1 MKISKKTYNL
11 IRIIGC
17 ILLLALMTAFLVY
30 INVTDGG
37 NMDISASPN
46 GKYKDIDYFENFTLK
61 RFSQDEFSN
70 VNFEEYDVIIVNIW
84 EPYCKSCLK
93 EMPVLDEL
101 SSELKD
107 KGLLVVEVQ
116 GNAYVYPEDVELGYD
131 LIDDIGVSLPMLL
144 ADERFSKEILPILK
158 DAFPGTFVL
167 NKKGEILDFTAGSKS
182 KEAWREY
189 FESFIK

>member
-1 MKISKKTYNL
+1 
-11 IRIIGC
+11 
-17 ILLLALMTAFLVY
+17 MTFFLVY
-30 INVTDGG
+30 INVNDSG
-37 NMDISASPN
+37 NMGMVSSPN

-61 RFSQDEFSN
+61 TFSQDKFSN

-107 KGLLVVEVQ
+107 KGLLIVEVQ

>member
-37 NMDISASPN
+37 NMGMVSSPN
-46 GKYKDIDYFENFTLK
+46 GKYKDIDYFEKFTLK
-61 RFSQDEFSN
+61 TFSQDEFSN

-107 KGLLVVEVQ
+107 KGLLIVEVQ

>member
-61 RFSQDEFSN
+61 SFSQDEFSN